1 MMRRVVRVVVRLAG
15 WLLTPLVLTLAAFL
29 GATIAAMVAPAV
41 SPTVAMALVTLAG
54 LTAAAF
60 GLWLWIRLLRGS
72 PVLQE
77 ALAVT
82 PEGVPLES
90 EVDAILGTAD
100 QPEAS

>member
-1 MMRRVVRVVVRLAG
+1 MRRVVRAVVRLAG
-15 WLLTPLVLTLAAFL
+15 WLLTPLVLTLAAFA
-29 GATIAAMVAPAV
+29 GATIAAMVAPV
-41 SPTVAMALVTLAG
+41 LSPTIALVVVGVAG
-54 LTAAAF
+54 LTSAAV

-90 EVDAILGTAD
+90 ELDAILGTAE
-100 QPEAS
+100 QPGVP

>member
-29 GATIAAMVAPAV
+29 GATIMAMVAPVV
-41 SPTVAMALVTLAG
+41 STGVAMALVTLAG
-54 LTAAAF
+54 LTSAAV
-60 GLWLWIRLLRGS
+60 GLWLWIRLLKGS

-82 PEGVPLES
+82 PEGVPLEA
-90 EVDAILGTAD
+90 EVDAMLGTAE
-100 QPEAS
+100 QPGVP

>member
-15 WLLTPLVLTLAAFL
+15 WLLTPLVLTLAAFC
-29 GATIAAMVAPAV
+29 GATVVAMVAPVV
-41 SPTVAMALVTLAG
+41 STTVALGLVTLAG
-54 LTAAAF
+54 LTSAAV

-82 PEGVPLES
+82 PEGVPLEAA
-90 EVDAILGTAD
+90 VDAILGTAE
-100 QPEAS
+100 QPGAP

>member
-1 MMRRVVRVVVRLAG
+1 MMRRVVHVVVRLAG
-15 WLLTPLVLTLAAFL
+15 WLLTPLVLIVAAFL
-29 GATIAAMVAPAV
+29 GATVVAMVAPVLSTTLAV
-41 SPTVAMALVTLAG
+41 ALVALAG
-54 LTAAAF
+54 LASAAV

-90 EVDAILGTAD
+90 EVDAILGTAE
-100 QPEAS
+100 QPGAP

>member
-29 GATIAAMVAPAV
+29 GATIMAMVAPVV
-41 SPTVAMALVTLAG
+41 STAVAMALVTLAG
-54 LTAAAF
+54 LTSAAV
-60 GLWLWIRLLRGS
+60 GLWLWIRLLKGS

-82 PEGVPLES
+82 PEGVPLEA
-90 EVDAILGTAD
+90 EVDAILGTAE
-100 QPEAS
+100 QPGVP

>member
-29 GATIAAMVAPAV
+29 GATIMAMVAPVV
-41 SPTVAMALVTLAG
+41 STTVAMALVTLAG
-54 LTAAAF
+54 LTSAAV
-60 GLWLWIRLLRGS
+60 GLWLWIRLLKGS

-82 PEGVPLES
+82 PEGVPLEA
-90 EVDAILGTAD
+90 EVDAMLGTAE
-100 QPEAS
+100 QPGVP